1 MSSTAVLDLVRE
13 SRVYQTLEP
22 DTAHL
27 LGRFV
32 ELLSGSPDGLTVG
45 ELKKRV
51 GRKNRILQDKG
62 IKGFTRVLESY
73 GVFRLKPDGRYTLV
87 DPGLLARPLST
98 TPLAV
103 LDIEATGGRPPI
115 HRLIELALF
124 RRDAGAPLRS
134 FTSLADPN
142 RPLPRYV
149 TRVTGI
155 DPEDLVGAPTPEE
168 AFRQALHLLD
178 DAVLIFH
185 GAGPDLDYLNY
196 EAIRTTG
203 KCLPNAVTCTTRLA
217 KFLEPELAGT
227 GLDSVLTHLGFEVEI
242 EHRAL
247 EDARLTLKLYELFEE
262 RFATAGIER
271 VIDLTFFQGV
281 VNTPRYFSGNLSV
294 ELLNAL
300 PADEGVFLL
309 RDDEGRV
316 VHGAFTGN
324 LRDELQQWFYSDHA
338 LPTQVRNWLRKA
350 ASLQYRCW
358 DGRTPPGQFLRDFI
372 KNGHLAGVRDSGE
385 PVTPVTVLARA

>member
-1 MSSTAVLDLVRE
+1 MSSTTVLDLVRE
-13 SRVYQTLEP
+13 SRVYQSLDP

-27 LGRFV
+27 LERFV
-32 ELLSGSPDGLTVG
+32 ELLSASPEGLSAL

-51 GRKNRILQDKG
+51 GRRNRILQEKG

-73 GVFRLKPDGRYTLV
+73 GVFRLKPDNRYTLV
-87 DPGLLARPLST
+87 DAELLARPLAT
-98 TPLAV
+98 TPVAV
-103 LDIEATGGRPPI
+103 LDVEATGGRPPM

-124 RRDAGAPLRS
+124 RRDAGQLKT

-155 DPEDLVGAPTPEE
+155 ESHDLVGAPTPEA
-168 AFRQALHLLD
+168 AFRNALHLLE

-203 KCLPNAVTCTTRLA
+203 KCVPNAVTCTTRIA
-217 KFLEPELAGT
+217 KYLEPTLAGT

-247 EDARLTLKLYELFEE
+247 EDARLTLKLYELFEA
-262 RFATAGIER
+262 RFEAAGIHR

-281 VNTPRYFSGNLSV
+281 VNTPRYFAGNLSV
-294 ELLNAL
+294 ELVNSL
-300 PADEGVFLL
+300 PAEEGVFLL

-316 VHGAFTGN
+316 VHGEFTGN
-324 LRDELQQWFYSDHA
+324 IRDELHRWFYSDHA
-338 LPTQVRNWLRKA
+338 LPTHVRNWLRKA
-350 ASLQYRCW
+350 ASLQYRSW
-358 DGRTPPGQFLRDFI
+358 DRSTPPGQFLRDFI
-372 KNGHLAGVRDSGE
+372 KIGHLAGMRGE
-385 PVTPVTVLARA
+385 GDVTPVTAIARA